1 MVLNFKYESSATSC
15 LFMYT
20 YHDGDDAGWKW
31 EEEISEASL
40 WNLQLSWQ

>member
-1 MVLNFKYESSATSC
+1 MRELSATSC

-20 YHDGDDAGWKW
+20 YHDDDDDVDAGWKW
-31 EEEISEASL
+31 EEISEASL